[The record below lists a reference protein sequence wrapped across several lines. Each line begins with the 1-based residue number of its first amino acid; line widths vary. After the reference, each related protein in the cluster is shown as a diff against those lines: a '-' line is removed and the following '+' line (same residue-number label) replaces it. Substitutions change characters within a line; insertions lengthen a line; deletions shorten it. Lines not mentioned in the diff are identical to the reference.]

1 MPALRVPIVSF
12 IRGVGDTVRKE
23 FASSSSPA
31 GKLFRSGGL
40 QFVDVPL
47 PQLPGNKQSAGYNE
61 HASEGP
67 LESRWDLTAEQ
78 HKIVEQA
85 EVVVMDSHSGGPV
98 FLDPETNLPADMR
111 HILGNVKWV
120 QGTYA
125 GVEMYLNL
133 LPKGESG
140 QNPDLLP
147 KFQLTRGGGVMPTI
161 MAQYVFGYV
170 TLIERMLLEAKEFQS
185 KREFAR
191 MELVNYRSASSVTV
205 GILGLGDIGQGVG
218 KMLRGA
224 GYNVLGFKRHT
235 NPTEAANLAFCA
247 DRITTDLDDVLA
259 KSDYIVSVLPSTKAT
274 RYLLNEKN
282 LQQCRERNPVF
293 INIGRGDVISEKTL
307 VDALDAG
314 ILSRAVLDVFE
325 QEPLPRVSALW
336 SHPSVHLTPHVS
348 GKVFPENVGPVLLT
362 NFNHY
367 LRGEPLEFAVDWMKG
382 Y

>member
-1 MPALRVPIVSF
+1 MAALRVPIVSF

-23 FASSSSPA
+23 FAASSSPA

-47 PQLPGNKQSAGYNE
+47 PQLPGNKQSAGYSE
-61 HASEGP
+61 HQSEGL
-67 LESRWDLTAEQ
+67 LEPRWDLTDEQ
-78 HKIVEQA
+78 HNIVEQA
-85 EVVVMDSHSGGPV
+85 EIVVMDSHTGGPV
-98 FLDPETNLPADMR
+98 FLDSETNLPSDKR
-111 HILGNVKWV
+111 HILDNVKWV

-133 LPKGESG
+133 LPKRD
-140 QNPDLLP
+140 QLP

-170 TLIERMLLEAKEFQS
+170 TLIERMLLEAKEFQH

-191 MELVNYRSASSVTV
+191 TELVNYRSASSVTV
-205 GILGLGDIGQGVG
+205 GVLGLGDIGQGVG

-235 NPTEAANLAFCA
+235 NPTEVANLAFCA

-259 KSDYIVSVLPSTKAT
+259 HSDYIVNVLPSTKAT
-274 RYLLNEKN
+274 RYLLNERN
-282 LQQCRERNPVF
+282 LQQCRERSPVF

-325 QEPLPRVSALW
+325 QEPLPRVSPLW
-336 SHPSVHLTPHVS
+336 SNPSVHLTPHVS

-367 LRGEPLEFAVDWMKG
+367 LRGEPLEFTVDWTKG